1 MKKNI
6 YNYHLSII
14 VPAYNV
20 ENYIVDT
27 IESIINQKTKYL
39 YEVIIINDGSTDSTL
54 DIIKDKYEGN
64 NLITIYSKNNGG
76 LSSARNFGVDVSR
89 GEYIYFIDSDDLLV
103 NGMVDFVLDQ
113 VYLKDLDLF
122 MFSASSFTDA
132 EYDGDWVPPEYIRD
146 INQQISGQ
154 SLLKKLL
161 REKKFIAQ
169 ACLYVVKLSN
179 IVENGL
185 RFPEG
190 LIYEDNYFTYYI
202 LALSSNVE
210 TTSEVYYLRRV
221 RNGSIMTTVDFL
233 KQFDNYY
240 KIVTS
245 LVEERDRYS
254 SISKEIK
261 YKYFFKLSNNVLD
274 SYDYLKKSDKI
285 SRKYEY
291 DGFNKKLYELSKT
304 RYFVLI
310 LKRRIRIKLRKLKKY
325 IFKK

>member
-6 YNYHLSII
+6 YKYHLSII

-54 DIIKDKYEGN
+54 EIIKDKYEGN

-76 LSSARNFGVDVSR
+76 LSSARNFGIDVSS
-89 GEYIYFIDSDDLLV
+89 GEYVYFIDSDDLLV

-113 VYLKDLDLF
+113 IYLKDLDLF

-132 EYDGDWVPPEYIRD
+132 EYDGDWTPPKYIRD

-154 SLLKKLL
+154 TLLKKQL
-161 REKKFIAQ
+161 REKKFLPT

-179 IVENGL
+179 LVDNGL

-190 LIYEDNYFTYYI
+190 VIYEDNYFTYYI

-245 LVEERDRYS
+245 LIEERDRYS
-254 SISKEIK
+254 SISKEIES
-261 YKYFFKLSNNVLD
+261 KYFFKLSNNVLD

-310 LKRRIRIKLRKLKKY
+310 LKRRIRKKLRKFKNYILKK
-325 IFKK
+325 